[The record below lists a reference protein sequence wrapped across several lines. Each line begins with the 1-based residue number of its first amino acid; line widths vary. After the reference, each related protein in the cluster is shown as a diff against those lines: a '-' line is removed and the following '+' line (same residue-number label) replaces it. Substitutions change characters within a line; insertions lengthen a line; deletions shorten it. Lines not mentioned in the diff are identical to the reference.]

1 MAFSTANYFP
11 CNPGLPVLVALQMNQ
26 TVTPQPPPLGRGVG
40 LRIAALGYL
49 GENIHLLLGS
59 IAQSG
64 HLNEAKIMLK
74 APQDRTGMRRPK
86 NTVAIT
92 ARANITDIRSS
103 CSPRIGTA
111 NNILKNG

>member
-1 MAFSTANYFP
+1 VAFSTANYFP
-11 CNPGLPVLVALQMNQ
+11 SNPDLPVLVALQMNQ
-26 TVTPQPPPLGRGVG
+26 AVALKPLPLGRGVG
-40 LRIAALGYL
+40 LRIAAQGYL
-49 GENIHLLLGS
+49 GENIHLLLS
-59 IAQSG
+59 YIAQSG

-74 APQDRTGMRRPK
+74 APHDRTGMRRPK